1 MQSILKDYITA
12 LRSSKKRR
20 LRAYLCLALLS
31 LLVAGLVVWQLSV
44 PGVTM
49 TDGPVCGIPEHQH
62 TQACYGCDQVE
73 GHVHTQACY
82 SCGNPESEHEHTEA
96 CYVCGNTDPTH
107 VHDYTCLPLI
117 CMLETEHVHT
127 DACLICGQVEHVHTN
142 DCYNEPKQPSRA
154 PAANSST
161 VLDGDI
167 AKVSG
172 LKATKVITGT
182 APFDTWETTDTAA
195 DDRHVPGKDFSDGDA
210 IIRTFDTVTYNLS
223 VTTEIDSK
231 DDYRSQYRLLL
242 QAVAEL
248 DQTDKDIPVS
258 FDKAALNYMTG
269 YIQQTVTENGKTYVI
284 LLGWIDIN
292 ASETTLGIPGSANYT
307 LKLNV
312 NNMIDGQHLQT
323 RFYSWLDYNASAYQQ
338 AGKPYADDDL
348 KQLTLVPDPTAASE
362 NNHPVNLE
370 QTQKLTVS
378 AAPKYNVQL
387 GFNPSLDALTNVSIA
402 NHPQKAEINNTNGP
416 ADGDQVY
423 GRVSGL
429 GVTLQLYNNN
439 AVDGGDNGDRGLMGI
454 QLPDPEHP
462 ITFTIHLSAT
472 QRTAG
477 SGANETAKLS
487 PFLYEYEES
496 SMNSDGT
503 GRFGLP
509 MYFGRNSTYP
519 AYCAPKN
526 RSDNKSAYVS
536 DACYDGGTWDVQPVV
551 DANGKLTGDLR
562 VTVKDYQL
570 SPDKVKDNSGLY
582 RYQYPANNMSGGTAY
597 SGIIGCFSSC
607 YLQIMLP
614 LQQNDT
620 LTSFTLTA
628 SDQNLQIYPQGEG
641 TPAPVAEQ
649 RNTKDDSVNKTVDGG
664 GKPGKITMNHYVT
677 PICKGYGSWANS
689 PYSRNISASGGG
701 PFSYMHHSLGGAGM
715 DGATGWVP
723 LDYNATFFT
732 QIQQSEVENY
742 GRRLAA
748 VNTFIKFDADGCTPV
763 DIKEDIENRDIDGVT
778 GQLVKKELFTRRVD
792 LKPYITNWSYNT
804 WKLHDAYPWIWA
816 DGAALNA
823 DVKFYYVAKADGTNW
838 VSDKEMSDAKASTGD
853 FLFFPSVEA
862 LKASNRVCVGVYME
876 FRSEDGDPLIDNKDG
891 TLWMGAHV
899 RTTGD
904 EAKVGNVY
912 DMTSEVEYWSMD
924 SVVNARP
931 LTFSE
936 DAQKKGSTYAQ
947 LKNENSHPDGSGCF
961 APKYERVTYVNDG
974 QYVCPKNSEFSQ
986 YGVSYLVVGNIS
998 TVKKEVS
1005 ELTMPDSKALKVDEQ
1020 REVKYTVTGT
1030 VNLARNKAGDIDG
1043 MSLTITDTLNS
1054 KTQIRPGSE
1063 ITLTLQNNTTK
1074 SDLGSCTFKM
1084 QGNGAAADIVNE
1096 KGVVVGHVKVT
1107 KEGDAYTYCLTDLKG
1122 SDMTG
1127 FVARIEYHAYVGE
1140 IGGDENTVEV
1150 KNGEV
1155 IKSRA
1160 TIHCDGDA
1168 RVLNPGDYYSNSSTC
1183 DFNIVKQD
1191 ATGLHKKVNT
1201 RRVDVNTPISYTVT
1215 YSRTNTTDQI
1225 KDLCIL
1231 DILPYN
1237 GDTCG
1242 SAFHGSYQTGT
1253 LTFDTKDGTP
1263 SVWAVT
1269 AADRGTIDSNLSI
1282 TDVTFNADGTPK
1294 SIKGKNGSEFC
1305 FVSVQVQDGK
1315 AALPVN
1321 TIAVFVKTDLAAR
1334 ESKIQ
1339 FDITLE
1345 PQGNIAADIYSNR
1358 STAFAGIPEK
1368 TDVPIIAPPVSAI
1381 VVQRDISGTAWADL
1395 DNDGVHE
1402 TGEKGI
1408 PGVQVNLYRQEENG
1422 SYTLYSDG
1430 KNQNLRGQT
1439 IAALTTDADGNYC
1452 FEALPAGTYKV
1463 VFTDIDRYGV
1473 SPANVEGVDDALDS
1487 DAIIGDAIKDDYDVI
1502 TGYKDAAIDGL
1513 KLKACDAFTTD
1524 YMDQSLHNDIGLV
1537 RFAISLEKLDLNS
1550 LKPLSGAAFCMDN
1563 GYYATE
1569 DWTDEDG
1576 YREYVNLQS
1585 DVNGKAVWYGLKP
1598 GIYMLWEV
1606 TPPDGYYQENAEFF
1620 ITISADGT
1628 YQICSNNAS
1637 LDKNSI
1643 DVPGKLS
1650 NACAVTFQVYNT
1662 GGYELPD
1669 SGGIGTWPFVLGG
1682 LLLMAAPL
1690 TYVCVKRRER
1700 RSNRKAS

>member
-12 LRSSKKRR
+12 LHSSKKRR
-20 LRAYLCLALLS
+20 LRAYLCLVLLS

-62 TQACYGCDQVE
+62 TEACYGCDQVE

-82 SCGNPESEHEHTEA
+82 SCGNPEPEHEHTEA
-96 CYVCGNTDPTH
+96 CYICGNTDPTH

-127 DACLICGQVEHVHTN
+127 DACLICGQAEHVHTN

-154 PAANSST
+154 PAVNSST
-161 VLDGDI
+161 VLNGDI
-167 AKVSG
+167 ARVSG

-182 APFDTWETTDTAA
+182 APFDTQETTDTAA
-195 DDRHVPGKDFSDGDA
+195 ADGHVPGKDFSDGDE

-231 DDYRSQYRLLL
+231 DDYRSKYRLLL

-312 NNMIDGQHLQT
+312 NNMIDGKHLQT

-338 AGKPYADDDL
+338 AGKPYTDDDL
-348 KQLTLVPDPTAASE
+348 KQLTLVTDPTAASE
-362 NNHPVNLE
+362 SNHPVNSE
-370 QTQKLTVS
+370 QTQQLTVS

-387 GFNPSLDALTNVSIA
+387 AFNPNLGTLTNVSIA
-402 NHPQKAEINNTNGP
+402 NHPHKAEINSTNGL
-416 ADGDQVY
+416 ADGDKVY
-423 GRVSGL
+423 GLVSGL

-472 QRTAG
+472 QRPAG
-477 SGANETAKLS
+477 GGASEPAKLS

-496 SMNSDGT
+496 STNSDGA
-503 GRFGLP
+503 GRFGLS

-536 DACYDGGTWDVQPVV
+536 DSCYNGGTWDVQPVV
-551 DANGKLTGDLR
+551 DANGKLTGDLQ
-562 VTVKDYQL
+562 VTVTGYQL

-582 RYQYPANNMSGGTAY
+582 RYQYPANNILGGNAY

-614 LQQNDT
+614 IQQNDT
-620 LTSFTLTA
+620 LTSFTLLAT
-628 SDQNLQIYPQGEG
+628 DQDLQIYAQGDDG
-641 TPAPVAEQ
+641 PTLVTEQ
-649 RNTKDDSVNKTVDGG
+649 RKTQDDSVNKTVDSG
-664 GKPGKITMNHYVT
+664 GKPGKITTNHYVS
-677 PICKGYGSWANS
+677 PICKLYGDYLIS
-689 PYSRNISASGGG
+689 PFSKNISASGGG
-701 PFSYMHHSLGGAGM
+701 PFSYMAGISGGGM

-723 LDYNATFFT
+723 LDYNAAFFS
-732 QIQQSEVENY
+732 QLQQSEMESY
-742 GRRLAA
+742 GNKAA
-748 VNTFIKFDADGCTPV
+748 AINTFIKFDAEGCTPV
-763 DIKEDIENRDIDGVT
+763 DIHKDIRDQKAFSGDT
-778 GQLVKKELFTRRVD
+778 GQIIASDRLRGNRSVWPANFNYGTMDFWET
-792 LKPYITNWSYNT
+792 
-804 WKLHDAYPWIWA
+804 YPWIWA
-816 DGAALNA
+816 NGAALNA

-838 VSDKEMSDAKASTGD
+838 TSDKEMSDAKASTGD

-876 FRSEDGDPLIDNKDG
+876 FRSENGNPLIDGKDA

-904 EAKVGNVY
+904 EAKVGKVY

-924 SVVNARP
+924 SVANTGL

-947 LKNENSHPDGSGCF
+947 LKKENSHPGGSGCF
-961 APKYERVTYVNDG
+961 MFDYERVTYINDG
-974 QYVCPKNSEFSQ
+974 QYVCHKNSEFSK

-1030 VNLARNKAGDIDG
+1030 VNLAKNKAGDIDG

-1096 KGVVVGHVKVT
+1096 KGDVVGHVKVT
-1107 KEGDAYTYCLTDLKG
+1107 KEGDTYTYRLTDLKG

-1140 IGGDENTVEV
+1140 IGGDEDTVEV
-1150 KNGEV
+1150 KNSEV

-1263 SVWAVT
+1263 RVWVAR
-1269 AADRGTIDSNLSI
+1269 AARGTIGSDLSV
-1282 TDVTFNADGTPK
+1282 TDVTFGTDGTPL
-1294 SIKGKNGSEFC
+1294 SITAGNGVSYH
-1305 FVSVQVQDGK
+1305 FVSVPVVNGK
-1315 AALPVN
+1315 ADLPADAS
-1321 TIAVFVKTDLAAR
+1321 AVFVKTDLAAG

-1345 PQGNIAADIYSNR
+1345 PKGNLAADIYSNR

-1408 PGVQVNLYRQEENG
+1408 PGVQVNLYRQAEDG

-1463 VFTDIDRYGV
+1463 VFTSIDGYGV
-1473 SPANVEGVDDALDS
+1473 SPANVEAVDDALDS
-1487 DAIIGDAIKDDYDVI
+1487 DAIVGDVIKDKYDVI
-1502 TGYKDAAIDGL
+1502 TGYEDAGIDGL
-1513 KLKACDAFTTD
+1513 KLKACDEFTTD

-1550 LKPLSGAAFCMDN
+1550 RKTLSGAEFCIDN

-1569 DWTDEDG
+1569 DWTDADG
-1576 YREYVNLQS
+1576 YMEEFTLRQT
-1585 DVNGKAVWYGLKP
+1585 DVNGQAAWYGLRP
-1598 GIYMLWEV
+1598 GTYTLWEV
-1606 TPPDGYYQENAEFF
+1606 TPPDGYYQENAVFI

-1628 YQICSNNAS
+1628 YQIDSGGAS

-1643 DVPGKLS
+1643 ATSGKLS
-1650 NACAVTFQVYNT
+1650 NTCAVTFQVYNT

-1682 LLLMAAPL
+1682 LLLMAVPL